1 MKLLKYNSNF
11 VFKILN
17 LVIIFILIILFYTL
31 LKNYLINS
39 VSKNY
44 TNKWII
50 RDLLEQDEIE
60 EMQRCTDNNTDID
73 TECFKDLHN
82 TFIEKIKKRMNL
94 NYLSVHHARF
104 SNNNNNDGQTYHR
117 DVKPCFTYDGN
128 NPPNVYTMILYLDD
142 AILNIGSDEL
152 YFKPGDAV
160 IFNSLY
166 LHKAG
171 DLSLN
176 KNKNRRVLQ
185 LFCCFFDKDEEEKF
199 FEEKNSHI
207 LDRGGNDEI
216 YYYIKKYVY
225 YYIDVRWPLEMSNLS
240 HELIKYT
247 STDNNSEN
255 NNTDYTF
262 MIAFNEN
269 FYVSTVEG
277 IRYYRDI

>member
-1 MKLLKYNSNF
+1 MKLLKYNSKF

-17 LVIIFILIILFYTL
+17 LVIIIILLILFCTL

-50 RDLLEQDEIE
+50 RDLLEKDEIE
-60 EMQRCTDNNTDID
+60 EMQKCTDKNTDIN
-73 TECFKDLHN
+73 TECYKKLHN
-82 TFIEKIKKRMNL
+82 TFIEKLKKSL
-94 NYLSVHHARF
+94 KLKYFSVHHARF

-117 DVKPCFTYDGN
+117 DVKPSFSYDGKDA
-128 NPPNVYTMILYLDD
+128 PNVHTVILYLDE
-142 AILNIGSDEL
+142 AIIHVGSDEF

-171 DLSLN
+171 DISLI

-185 LFCCFFDKDEEEKF
+185 LFCCFFDKDEEERF
-199 FEEKNSHI
+199 FETNNSYI
-207 LDRGGNDEI
+207 FDRGGNDEI
-216 YYYIKKYVY
+216 YYYIKKYLY
-225 YYIDVRWPLEMSNLS
+225 YYIDVRWPLEMSNIS

-247 STDNNSEN
+247 SKNKYAEN
-255 NNTDYTF
+255 KNDCKF
-262 MIAFNEN
+262 LIPVNEN
-269 FYVSTVEG
+269 FYISTVEG
-277 IRYYRDI
+277 TKYYRDL